1 MYGVLDDED
10 GLLGECDIDDGLS
23 FCGQVGENGNAQEKQ
38 PNKVRKWAWTRWCII
53 STQSTSW
60 VPNLCHLVH
69 TTQKT
74 YFSFSPLTFV
84 ILLLYRHSMSRHE
97 HPAISHVCI
106 ILYHVRK

>member
-10 GLLGECDIDDGLS
+10 GLLGECDIDDTLS

-69 TTQKT
+69 TSLKA
-74 YFSFSPLTFV
+74 YFFYVFPPLPLSYSCF
-84 ILLLYRHSMSRHE
+84 I
-97 HPAISHVCI
+97 A
-106 ILYHVRK
+106 ILYLVTSTQQYLMSVSFCTK